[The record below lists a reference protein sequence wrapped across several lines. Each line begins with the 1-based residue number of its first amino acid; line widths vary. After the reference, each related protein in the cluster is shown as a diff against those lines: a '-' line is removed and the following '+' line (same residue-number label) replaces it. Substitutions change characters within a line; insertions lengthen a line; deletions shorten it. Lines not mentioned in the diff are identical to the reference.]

1 MHQLHCCIRM
11 VLVGWAL
18 RDKDVGDDIRGA
30 WWDAKEMGNS
40 VSVCVLNAVTIKS
53 NTLGISNLN

>member
-1 MHQLHCCIRM
+1 M

-18 RDKDVGDDIRGA
+18 RDKDVGDGIRGA
-30 WWDAKEMGNS
+30 WWDAKEMGDS